1 MSPESQ
7 TEKSGV
13 GVWGSDGEGSWG
25 WGGEEGWLVAASA
38 GTWTP
43 LWLSVFPGSSS
54 ELIFCKFIF
63 LLPKPDCLVSLCLK
77 CWGGCVHIHLQIIN
91 DVHGSLEDGP
101 SILGQISRLP
111 LPPRNAPKSPTTAG
125 EGDCSQFPPK
135 NSETGPPL
143 RKIKTACCAVCRT
156 PGCQGAAVSYF

>member
-1 MSPESQ
+1 M
-7 TEKSGV
+7 
-13 GVWGSDGEGSWG
+13 G
-25 WGGEEGWLVAASA
+25 WGGRLAGGSLGWHLDTSVAFCL
-38 GTWTP
+38 P
-43 LWLSVFPGSSS
+43 WLLFLAHLLQIHLSSS
-54 ELIFCKFIF
+54 QTGLSRFS
-63 LLPKPDCLVSLCLK
+63 VLK
-77 CWGGCVHIHLQIIN
+77 CWGGCVHIHLQVIN
-91 DVHGSLEDGP
+91 DVHGSLENGP
-101 SILGQISRLP
+101 SILGQIFRLP